1 MLNLV
6 LPLFALSG
14 LVFAGNWYVAAYGD
28 ITVPEPATRS
38 ITNFAECV
46 AAGYPVMES
55 YPEQCRTDDG
65 QTFVN
70 PAAPQ
75 PLPTEPDTVSEPLPA
90 TNEDETQL
98 AATAAVR
105 VQAAKDLGVD
115 EGVIDIIR
123 VTKAQWP
130 DGCLGIGEADQMC
143 IMMLTHG
150 YEVTVTGNNETVVY
164 RTDQTGAVVKMEPR

>member
-1 MLNLV
+1 MLHLA
-6 LPLFALSG
+6 LPLFALGG

-28 ITVPEPATRS
+28 ITVPEPAAVP

-46 AAGYPVMES
+46 AAGHPIMES

-65 QTFVN
+65 KTFTN
-70 PAAPQ
+70 PAADV
-75 PLPTEPDTVSEPLPA
+75 PLPTEPDSVSEPLPSTSA
-90 TNEDETQL
+90 DEAQL

-105 VQAAKDLGVD
+105 AQAAKDLGVA

-123 VTKAQWP
+123 VTEAQWP

-143 IMMLTHG
+143 IMMLTPG
-150 YEVTVTGNNETVVY
+150 YEVTVTGNQETVVY
-164 RTDQTGAVVKMEPR
+164 RTDQAGTVVKMEPR